1 MTGFLKKHY
10 SIVLIAAAVIVPIF
24 IDSSYIMVVLNTGI
38 SYSICALGVYV
49 VLGLTGQMSQAQAAF
64 FAAGAYGSAY
74 FSSTL
79 GLPVYITIFI
89 GIAISGLAGLAIGI
103 PTLKLSGR
111 YLTITTLGF
120 TIIVKLVLDNWNSVT
135 KGSDGMRGIPTLEL
149 FGFEFSSKLS
159 MFYFALFMLIIAI
172 VIVRR
177 LRDGEFGMA
186 LKMIR
191 DNDDAAQ
198 ACGINIAF
206 YKTVA
211 FVIGGML
218 GGLGGTV
225 YAHTICYIQPAD
237 FAVTMSQNI
246 LVMLVVGGYQWLA
259 GAVIGGMVIT
269 ILPEILRFMSDYRI
283 LFFGIMVCLVIAF
296 IPGGICEGAIRIN
309 EYFQNR
315 RLRQKEVNT
324 HVDT

>member
-1 MTGFLKKHY
+1 MTNLIKKY
-10 SIVLIAAAVIVPIF
+10 SWLLLLCLVIVIPVF
-24 IDSSYIMVVLNTGI
+24 INSTYIMVVLNTSI
-38 SYSICALGVYV
+38 SYAICALGVYV

-74 FSSTL
+74 FSSTI
-79 GLPVYITIFI
+79 GLPVYLSILI
-89 GIAISGLAGLAIGI
+89 GIGISGLAGLVIGI
-103 PTLKLSGR
+103 PTLKLNGR

-120 TIIVKLVLDNWNSVT
+120 TIIVKLVLDNWKSVT
-135 KGSDGMRGIPTLEL
+135 KGSDGMRGIPTLKI
-149 FGFEFSSKLS
+149 FGFDFSSKLA
-159 MFYFALFMLIIAI
+159 MYYFALFMLVVAI
-172 VIVRR
+172 FLVRR

-237 FAVTMSQNI
+237 FAVAMSQNI
-246 LVMLVVGGYQWLA
+246 LVMVVVGGYKWLA
-259 GAVIGGMVIT
+259 GAVIGGIVIT
-269 ILPEILRFMSDYRI
+269 VLPEVLRFMADYRM
-283 LFFGIMVCLVIAF
+283 LFFGVIVCLVIAF
-296 IPGGICEGAIRIN
+296 IPGGICEGGIRIHDWVLAHAKTKK
-309 EYFQNR
+309 EAKQNA
-315 RLRQKEVNT
+315 
-324 HVDT
+324 DS

>member
-1 MTGFLKKHY
+1 MVDFLKKY
-10 SIVLIAAAVIVPIF
+10 YGVILLALAVVIPIF
-24 IDSSYIMVVLNTGI
+24 ITSSYIMVVLNTSI
-38 SYSICALGVYV
+38 SYAICALGVYV

-74 FSSTL
+74 FSATA
-79 GLPVYITIFI
+79 GLPVYLSILI
-89 GIAISGLAGLAIGI
+89 GIAISGIAGLVIGV

-135 KGSDGMRGIPTLEL
+135 KGSDGMRGIPTLKL
-149 FGFEFSSKLS
+149 FGYEFSSKLA
-159 MFYFALFMLIIAI
+159 MFYFALIMLVIAI
-172 VIVRR
+172 LLVRR

-237 FAVTMSQNI
+237 FAVTMSQNV
-246 LVMLVVGGYQWLA
+246 LVMLVVGGYRWLA
-259 GAVIGGMVIT
+259 GAVIGGVVIT
-269 ILPEILRFMSDYRI
+269 ILPEILRFMADYRI
-283 LFFGIMVCLVIAF
+283 LFFGVAVCLVIAF
-296 IPGGICEGAIRIN
+296 IPGGICEGAIRSY
-309 EYFQNR
+309 EFVMNR
-315 RLRQKEVNT
+315 KQKRKEANVRA
-324 HVDT
+324 DT

>member
-1 MTGFLKKHY
+1 M
-10 SIVLIAAAVIVPIF
+10 
-24 IDSSYIMVVLNTGI
+24 
-38 SYSICALGVYV
+38 
-49 VLGLTGQMSQAQAAF
+49 
-64 FAAGAYGSAY
+64 
-74 FSSTL
+74 
-79 GLPVYITIFI
+79 
-89 GIAISGLAGLAIGI
+89 
-103 PTLKLSGR
+103 
-111 YLTITTLGF
+111 
-120 TIIVKLVLDNWNSVT
+120 KLVLDNWNSVT

>member
-1 MTGFLKKHY
+1 MTAFVKKHY
-10 SIVLIAAAVIVPIF
+10 ALALLILAVIVPLF
-24 IDSSYIMVVLNTGI
+24 ISSSYIMVVLNTAI

-74 FSSTL
+74 FSSTM
-79 GLPVYITIFI
+79 GLPVWLTIFI
-89 GIAISGLAGLAIGI
+89 GVGISALAGLVIGV

-120 TIIVKLVLDNWNSVT
+120 TIIVKLILDNWNSVT
-135 KGSDGMRGIPTLEL
+135 KGSDGMRGIPTLNL
-149 FGFEFSSKLS
+149 FGFDFSSKHS
-159 MFYFALFMLIIAI
+159 MFYFALFML
-172 VIVRR
+172 VVSMLFVRR

-186 LKMIR
+186 LKMVR

-246 LVMLVVGGYQWLA
+246 LIMVVVGGYKWMA
-259 GAVIGGMVIT
+259 GAVIGGIVIT
-269 ILPEILRFMSDYRI
+269 ILPEVLRFMSDYRI
-283 LFFGIMVCLVIAF
+283 LFYGIMVCLVIAF
-296 IPGGICEGAIRIN
+296 MPGGICEGLMRIN
-309 EYFQNR
+309 DFVGKKLN
-315 RLRQKEVNT
+315 LHKEADVNA
-324 HVDT
+324 DS